1 MPKLS
6 SHAYKL
12 QLKIKKTAANTCSN
26 DVVVTQTNTH
36 HISNSQKTAKS
47 MTAKAKT
54 SALKII
60 CLAEMS

>member
-26 DVVVTQTNTH
+26 DVVVTQNNTH
-36 HISNSQKTAKS
+36 HISNSQKTAKIHDRES
-47 MTAKAKT
+47 
-54 SALKII
+54 
-60 CLAEMS
+60 

>member
-12 QLKIKKTAANTCSN
+12 LLKIKKTAANTCSN
-26 DVVVTQTNTH
+26 DVVVTQNNTH

-47 MTAKAKT
+47 HDRE
-54 SALKII
+54 S
-60 CLAEMS
+60 